1 MQVQVV
7 LDKVAKSKGMSM
19 YALAKK
25 LDVKPNALTVT
36 KRPNYNPK
44 LESLIMWAH
53 ALDCKVTDLF
63 EVTGKVELPTP
74 TVTTKTATAKKALTK
89 EAGSKK
95 KATARKPTKKTAK
108 SKN

>member
-36 KRPNYNPK
+36 KRLNYNPK

-63 EVTGKVELPTP
+63 EVKGEIELPTP
-74 TVTTKTATAKKALTK
+74 TVVAKTAAPKKATAKT
-89 EAGSKK
+89 GSKK
-95 KATARKPTKKTAK
+95 KAGKRPTAKAAK

>member
-7 LDKVAKSKGMSM
+7 LDKVAKSKGLSM

-36 KRPNYNPK
+36 KRTGYNPK

-53 ALDCKVTDLF
+53 ALGCSVTDLY
-63 EVTGKVELPTP
+63 EVKGKIELPTP
-74 TVTTKTATAKKALTK
+74 TAPTKSATAKKTVVRT
-89 EAGSKK
+89 GSKK
-95 KATARKPTKKTAK
+95 KAGKKTAK